1 MKDNL
6 RDNEKNSADVEL
18 YDKWGEIIKGYGGGF
33 TAVPNLL
40 LKRQGDL
47 GLKSSELNV
56 LINLIRFWWDLEK
69 LPFPSLEKMA
79 VEMGMSERTIF
90 RVFSSLEE
98 KKFIKRIQI
107 EGKPTKY
114 DLAGLVEKLNVLKNA
129 M

>member
-6 RDNEKNSADVEL
+6 SENVKNSADVEL

-40 LKRQGDL
+40 LKRQGVL

-79 VEMGMSERTIF
+79 V
-90 RVFSSLEE
+90 
-98 KKFIKRIQI
+98 
-107 EGKPTKY
+107 
-114 DLAGLVEKLNVLKNA
+114 
-129 M
+129 